1 MRKLCHVIR
10 HFSCALCSHYWA
22 FSLFNIHYV
31 CIKWWRRIKH
41 KTGVSISWSLF
52 FLFSKHHKVTIVLV
66 VVGLICF
73 KQRDMNSS
81 LTFCI
86 VFKRFLLKIGKKK
99 KRKKRRRR
107 WLLGIEHTTFQFR
120 FHALTTF
127 NKRN

>member
-1 MRKLCHVIR
+1 M
-10 HFSCALCSHYWA
+10 
-22 FSLFNIHYV
+22 
-31 CIKWWRRIKH
+31 
-41 KTGVSISWSLF
+41 SISWSLF

-99 KRKKRRRR
+99 KRKKEEEGGGY
-107 WLLGIEHTTFQFR
+107 W
-120 FHALTTF
+120 ALNTQPF
-127 NKRN
+127 SSDFML